1 MTFKSRL
8 MIGVGLV
15 ALAAEAGPALAQ
27 QPVLEEIVV
36 TAQRREQNLQQAPV
50 AVTAFTASELEKAQ
64 VNAMIDLSSR
74 APNLFISNASASP
87 ATVRTFLRGAGQN
100 DNTIPT
106 AEQSV
111 GFYVDDIYQARGN
124 ALNTEFFDVE
134 RIEVLR
140 GPQGTLYGRN
150 TAVGAIK
157 IVTQV
162 PDGETTGKAD
172 VSYGRYSEFRT
183 RGTFAFPIVDDK
195 LAASLSGIYMDRGGD
210 RFNTVLG
217 RKVNERKY
225 GGLRGVFHYTP
236 SDNLD
241 IVFRAFWTR
250 DKNQHNS
257 VVAASDL
264 DGRPL
269 IGDYFRVTVP
279 FLPFGRTQQNGFN
292 GKLTYDLAN
301 DWTLEYIGSYLSL
314 TDDSFADVSGG
325 QRLATGTFR
334 SNFNIATELDND
346 QMSHELKVAGD
357 AADGKLRAA
366 FGAYYF
372 RETTQGY
379 LDSRIIPQAI
389 PPLPLPFVVRNV
401 TNLDLATDAY
411 AFFGQGT
418 YYVTEQ
424 LGVTV
429 GGRISWDKKDATAD
443 FTASQTLPVAG
454 TAPTTR
460 VTTDKTFKEFTPK
473 FGLEYQADDDLFLFA
488 NAAKGFKGGGFNGRG
503 NTATIFQATFNEETV
518 WTYEAGVK
526 SELMDNRLRVNA
538 TYFLNKFNDLQLQ
551 AFVGSAGAVATSN
564 AGKARVHGLELETTY
579 AATDDLTLRASIATM
594 SDKYTRVD
602 PTSDVA
608 TNRATELPTTPSFES
623 SVGFDWSIP
632 SPDVDGTLDVGA
644 TYTHRASFYPGTVQ
658 TFRTLTKAQDLVDAR
673 LTWMHEDEQFSV
685 TVSGR
690 NLLDKHYPFAT
701 LFVAGVVNAK
711 YPAERRM
718 WHISARYTY

>member
-1 MTFKSRL
+1 MPFKSRL
-8 MIGVGLV
+8 LLG
-15 ALAAEAGPALAQ
+15 AAMVTLTVDANAQ

-124 ALNTEFFDVE
+124 ALNTEFFDIE

-150 TAVGAIK
+150 SAVGAIK
-157 IVTQV
+157 IVTVV
-162 PDGETTGKAD
+162 PNGETTGKAD
-172 VSYGRYSEFRT
+172 VSYGRYNEFKT
-183 RGTFAFPIVDDK
+183 RGTFQFPIIEDK

-236 SDNLD
+236 SDDLD

-257 VVAASDL
+257 VTAASNL
-264 DGRPL
+264 DGRP
-269 IGDYFRVTVP
+269 ISGSFFRVTVP
-279 FLPFGRTQQNGFN
+279 FVPVGRTQQNGFN
-292 GKLTYDLAN
+292 GKLTYDFSN
-301 DWTLEYIGSYLSL
+301 DWNLEYIGSYLSL

-325 QRLATGTFR
+325 QRLANGTVR
-334 SNFNIATELDND
+334 SNFNILTEVDND
-346 QMSHELKVAGD
+346 QMSHELKFSGD
-357 AADGKLRAA
+357 LADGNFKSV

-379 LDSRIIPQAI
+379 LDSRIIPQGI
-389 PPLPLPFVVRNV
+389 PALPIPFVVRNE
-401 TNLDLATDAY
+401 TNLDLATDSY
-411 AFFGQGT
+411 ALFGQGT
-418 YYVTEQ
+418 FYVTEQ
-424 LGVTV
+424 LGITL
-429 GGRISWDKKDATAD
+429 GGRYSTDQKDATAN
-443 FTASQTLPVAG
+443 FTGTSGFPVFAV
-454 TAPTTR
+454 APTTR
-460 VTTDKTFKEFTPK
+460 VTTDKKFKEFTPK
-473 FGLEYQADDDLFLFA
+473 FGAEYQASDDVFLFA

-518 WTYEAGVK
+518 WTYEAGFK
-526 SELMDNRLRVNA
+526 SEFADNRMRLNA
-538 TYFLNKFNDLQLQ
+538 TYFLNKFSDLQLQ
-551 AFVGSAGAVATSN
+551 AFVGAAGAVATSN
-564 AGKARVHGLELETTY
+564 AGKARVHGLEVEATY
-579 AATDDLTLRASIATM
+579 AATDELTLRASVATM

-608 TNRATELPTTPSFES
+608 TNRATGLPTTPAFEG
-623 SVGFDWSIP
+623 SVGFDWNVP
-632 SPDVDGTLDVGA
+632 VPAMDGEIAVGS
-644 TYTHRASFYPGTVQ
+644 TYTHRASFFPGTVQ
-658 TFRTLTKAQDLVDAR
+658 TFLTRVKSQDLVDAR
-673 LTWMHEDEQFSV
+673 IGWTHEDGQWSV
-685 TVSGR
+685 TASGR
-690 NLLDKHYPFAT
+690 NLLDRHYTFTT
-701 LFVAGVVNAK
+701 LFIAGVVNAR
-711 YPAERRM
+711 YPAARRE
-718 WHISARYTY
+718 WHLTAKYTY